1 MRNNSLLVYPKE
13 AREILGVQTTK
24 FYELI
29 NLESFPKTRLLPGG
43 KRPVYLRSEIE
54 EWVKNLPASTDETIS

>member
-1 MRNNSLLVYPKE
+1 MKHNSLLVYPKE
-13 AREILGVQTTK
+13 AQEILGVGPTK

-29 NLESFPKTRLLPGG
+29 NLENFPNTRVLPGG